1 MKKTIFISL
10 LVIGIVALIVNSCG
24 LLSAAG
30 LANKGLPTTKVPEN
44 LSSTTANS
52 EVNLDHSQWDAL
64 LKKHVDTQ
72 GNVDYKGFQK
82 DREALTKYL
91 NYLSENKPTKKW
103 SVQEQLAY
111 YINAYNAFTVELI
124 LENYPLESIKDIN
137 SPWFKPF
144 VPIGDVMIS
153 LGGIENSI
161 LRKMNEPRIHFAI
174 NCASISC
181 PKLHNEAFT
190 ASKINEQL
198 DLVTKNFINSSENQ
212 ISENELKLSKIFEW
226 YEKDYLVNDIS
237 SLAEYV
243 NQYTDVK
250 VNPNAKISFLDY
262 DWSLNEKK

>member
-1 MKKTIFISL
+1 MKTSF
-10 LVIGIVALIVNSCG
+10 ALIILILSFLIFNNSACG
-24 LLSAAG
+24 FLSAAG
-30 LANKGLPTTKVPEN
+30 LANKGLPASKVPEN
-44 LSSTTANS
+44 LTSTTANS
-52 EVNLDHSQWDAL
+52 EINLDHSHWDQL
-64 LKKHVDTQ
+64 LKKHVDAQ

-124 LENYPLESIKDIN
+124 LENYPLESIKDIS

-181 PKLHNEAFT
+181 PKLLNEAFT

-198 DLVTKNFINSSENQ
+198 NLVTKNFINSSENK

-226 YEKDYLVNDIS
+226 YEKDYLVGGVNSI
-237 SLAEYV
+237 AEYV
-243 NQYTDVK
+243 NQYTAVK
-250 VNPNAKISFLDY
+250 INPNAEITFLEY

>member
-1 MKKTIFISL
+1 MKKSIFISL
-10 LVIGIVALIVNSCG
+10 LLISFVAIIVDGCG

-30 LANKGLPTTKVPEN
+30 LANKGLPVIKVPEN
-44 LSSTTANS
+44 LVSTIENS
-52 EVNLDHSQWDAL
+52 EVNLNHSDWSDL
-64 LKKHVDTQ
+64 LIKHVDSQ
-72 GNVDYKGFQK
+72 GKVDYNGFQQ

-91 NYLSENKPTKKW
+91 NYLSKIKPTKKW
-103 SVQEQLAY
+103 SVQELLAY
-111 YINAYNAFTVELI
+111 YINAYNAFTIELI

-153 LGGIENSI
+153 LGGIENSL

-198 DLVTKNFINSSENQ
+198 DLVTRNFINSSENE
-212 ISENELKLSKIFEW
+212 ISKNEVKLSKIFEW
-226 YEKDYLVNDIS
+226 YEKDYLVNGIN

-250 VNPNAKISFLDY
+250 INPNAKIVFLEY
-262 DWSLNEKK
+262 DWGLNEKK